1 MAITKVWIEE
11 GCITCGSS
19 EAACPEVFK
28 IDISRGTT
36 TVLPGVDFTS
46 FESKIKQAAA
56 CCPVKVIK
64 IEES

>member
-1 MAITKVWIEE
+1 VAITKVWIED

-19 EAACPEVFK
+19 EATCPEVFK

-36 TVLPGVDFTS
+36 IVLPDVDFTL
-46 FESKIKQAAA
+46 FESKIRQAAA
-56 CCPVKVIK
+56 ACPVKVIK